1 MGRRASGAA
10 AMLKSASRV
19 SVSGGKDVANGPHG
33 DDDKLMIEKFKAI
46 EANERVDSLAQ
57 QSSKNISTQGSWTNR
72 EEQWYFV
79 NKRLLFAT

>member
-1 MGRRASGAA
+1 MSI
-10 AMLKSASRV
+10 SN
-19 SVSGGKDVANGPHG
+19 GKDIALNG

-46 EANERVDSLAQ
+46 EANERVESLAQ

>member
-1 MGRRASGAA
+1 
-10 AMLKSASRV
+10 V
-19 SVSGGKDVANGPHG
+19 SISNGKDIALNG

-46 EANERVDSLAQ
+46 EANERVESLAQ